1 MSISKAIQTRDFK
14 LLTETVNTAV
24 ETYKAAM
31 PDEATAMVETAFG
44 QVPASMLFDEDSK
57 WQTVTAEY
65 VKIANAV
72 KKLPKGCDENI
83 ETAKIIATSG
93 ILRHITS
100 TSTSAAGSLL

>member
-31 PDEATAMVETAFG
+31 PDESQSMVNTVFG
-44 QVPASMLFDEDSK
+44 DVPASMLFDEDSK

-72 KKLPKGCDENI
+72 KNLPKGCDENI
-83 ETAKIIATSG
+83 EVAKIIAQSA
-93 ILRHITS
+93 ILRHITA
-100 TSTSAAGSLL
+100 TPSAAAGLL